1 MSTSG
6 QWMHRRHTQLMK
18 GNWEPSR
25 SMKRNC
31 SGYLENYSNTPWE
44 NLICCCLGVSKT
56 GCSTITVKNGVELF
70 FSPIKRCQN
79 KHPVLQLFP
88 LLWWRGRTD
97 STFGRQMSYVE
108 EEGGVYEAWYKLYT
122 KWRSPFTTSHWAL
135 WVSKWATV
143 GESWMGLMFRH
154 RHS

>member
-1 MSTSG
+1 MDAPKTYSTYEG
-6 QWMHRRHTQLMK
+6 KLGTLTLNEKKLFWVCWKILKHAVRKPHMLLPGGFQNRMLHRH
-18 GNWEPSR
+18 
-25 SMKRNC
+25 C
-31 SGYLENYSNTPWE
+31 
-44 NLICCCLGVSKT
+44 
-56 GCSTITVKNGVELF
+56 KNGVELF

-88 LLWWRGRTD
+88 LLWRRGRTRTD